1 MFISLNSH
9 VNSKADTISLLLL
22 LSHSPV
28 EI

>member
-9 VNSKADTISLLLL
+9 VNSKVDTVSLLLL